1 MLSVKKEARPM
12 ARKQN
17 CPIKLT
23 DSEREELQRIVRTGQ
38 CSARVRRRAQTL
50 LWSDSGKT
58 DTEIAQLH
66 GVRPLTV
73 ATTRRWWVEEKRLT
87 DKAKPGRE
95 KKLDGKQ
102 EAFLVAL
109 ACSAAPEGRESWTMQ
124 LLADRLVELKVI
136 DEPISDETVRRT
148 LKKMNFSP
156 GAKNSGASP
165 Q

>member
-1 MLSVKKEARPM
+1 M
-12 ARKQN
+12 ARKQDY
-17 CPIKLT
+17 PVQLT
-23 DSEREELQRIVRTGQ
+23 ETEREELQQIVKTGQ
-38 CSARVRRRAQTL
+38 HAARVRQRAQTL

-73 ATTRRWWVEEKRLT
+73 ARTRRRWVEEKRLT
-87 DKAKPGRE
+87 DNPKAGRE

-109 ACSAAPEGRESWTMQ
+109 ACSDAPEGREYWTMQ
-124 LLADRLVELKVI
+124 LLADHLLELKVI

-148 LKKMNFSP
+148 LKKTTFSP